1 MLKRFSI
8 ILVLGILI
16 LACNGLQRPKKP
28 DNLIS
33 KSKMTDFLYDLY
45 VLNAAKGVNRLTLEK
60 NNLDPEIYILKKHN
74 IDSARFAES
83 NNYYA
88 FDTETYKEIVDEVK
102 KRLES
107 EKEYFEAIREKETDS
122 IKKRRDSISKKEKT
136 PIEELPL
143 KGINNI
149 KDSVALKNRKS
160 IDDL

>member
-28 DNLIS
+28 DHLIS
-33 KSKMTDFLYDLY
+33 KSKMTDLLYDLY

-74 IDSARFAES
+74 IDSAQFAES

-102 KRLES
+102 ERLES
-107 EKEYFEAIREKETDS
+107 EKEYFEAIRDKETDS
-122 IKKRRDSISKKEKT
+122 IKKRRDSISKKQKT
-136 PIEELPL
+136 PIEAVN
-143 KGINNI
+143 II

-160 IDDL
+160 INDL